1 MKEKKE
7 KKLQTIQERFI
18 PTPSPKACSQI
29 DKALLACFPYCIN
42 YMGVNRNLQSYQEIK
57 IFSSSSLVPKFPA
70 SLLRTQPLKPESHNA
85 PRREHYVGGG
95 GGGVG

>member
-1 MKEKKE
+1 MTIIIKQTWPYFGGMKEKKE

-42 YMGVNRNLQSYQEIK
+42 YMGVNRNLQSYQEI
-57 IFSSSSLVPKFPA
+57 
-70 SLLRTQPLKPESHNA
+70 
-85 PRREHYVGGG
+85 
-95 GGGVG
+95 